1 MGGDAGFDQGHQP
14 PQPCPSASAT
24 DSASAAAAHAARTA
38 ARADRIFGVLSVGVL
53 WGIVSYPSSRAVPV
67 PFGRVPFGR
76 VPFGRVPFGRVP
88 FGPVCPSLPCALFAN
103 LAFAPGVARASA
115 YWGRPGA
122 WLAHSGQRRGLS
134 LRNYECAGLSG
145 QLSAIAA
152 PVAFLH
158 HSSP

>member
-38 ARADRIFGVLSVGVL
+38 ARADRILGVLSVGVL

-67 PFGRVPFGR
+67 PFGPVPF
-76 VPFGRVPFGRVP
+76 
-88 FGPVCPSLPCALFAN
+88 FAN

-115 YWGRPGA
+115 YLGPAWGLASALGA
-122 WLAHSGQRRGLS
+122 ATR
-134 LRNYECAGLSG
+134 AFFT
-145 QLSAIAA
+145 QL
-152 PVAFLH
+152 
-158 HSSP
+158 